1 MAGPLKVCLVG
12 PERTGKSFLS
22 KLLAEQS
29 VAEEEVYQP
38 TAGVRIQELSRTIRH
53 QGVKVQLWDCSG
65 GAQYRAYWPVLAKG
79 LDGLLMVYDPA
90 QPAHEQEM
98 EKLYTSFAQ
107 PSRLTTSQCM
117 TLGISLTPGGGG
129 AGLQGKLQKL
139 QGGTLDLSQGNFA
152 ASQADGL
159 ELLDKLL
166 EGCMARKK
174 DKAAK
179 GDA

>member
-1 MAGPLKVCLVG
+1 MSTPPPPRCL
-12 PERTGKSFLS
+12 
-22 KLLAEQS
+22 A
-29 VAEEEVYQP
+29 
-38 TAGVRIQELSRTIRH
+38 
-53 QGVKVQLWDCSG
+53 
-65 GAQYRAYWPVLAKG
+65 
-79 LDGLLMVYDPA
+79 
-90 QPAHEQEM
+90 
-98 EKLYTSFAQ
+98 
-107 PSRLTTSQCM
+107 
-117 TLGISLTPGGGG
+117 